1 MTSML
6 RHPLSAIFSA
16 FDLQGADLDALAA
29 DIKAYGLRIPITT
42 YDGMILDGWNRSQAC
57 AKAKVKPTYAPLPD
71 EIDPSAFVI
80 SSNLRRRHLAA
91 GQISALAL
99 SVMQLAVPRSKLST
113 PEVPSTRQVEKDL
126 GVSHGTAVKV
136 AQVAKANDPAI
147 VDALAQGKV
156 SLDRAAEVARMPQE
170 DRKTALEAPRQPASR
185 PAPPVDDRDARIA
198 QLTRQLTEANAELED
213 LKAQF
218 NEQGEHLKTAIADN
232 EAMERVIN
240 ADDRLTAMI
249 AERKRFMA
257 LNQSLESRNK
267 GLANENFELGKAT
280 EKWQDW
286 SKNLDAALKENGIE
300 VPRPKWQKGLVK
312 PVVMTA
318 EDDEYNRAFEEAM

>member
-1 MTSML
+1 ML

-16 FDLQGADLDALAA
+16 FDLQGADLDNLAA

-170 DRKTALEAPRQPASR
+170 ERKTALEAPKAK
-185 PAPPVDDRDARIA
+185 PAPKVPVDDRDARIA
-198 QLTRQLTEANAELED
+198 QLERLVAERDQEIAD
-213 LKAQF
+213 LKERLEETTSLLTSA
-218 NEQGEHLKTAIADN
+218 TADN
-232 EAMERVIN
+232 ESMGRVIN
-240 ADDRLTAMI
+240 ADGTLTAMM
-249 AERKRFMA
+249 AENKRFREENRV
-257 LNQSLESRNK
+257 LTSRNNGLMNGNADLAKTASSWKRKYEDLKRKTK
-267 GLANENFELGKAT
+267 GMQGQGAGSEPEDSAPSDEENEYN
-280 EKWQDW
+280 
-286 SKNLDAALKENGIE
+286 AAFE
-300 VPRPKWQKGLVK
+300 VP
-312 PVVMTA
+312 A
-318 EDDEYNRAFEEAM
+318 